1 MRYAGHVACMRDM
14 RSAYKFSIGKPE
26 WKRPLERIVCKWIDD
41 IGKDLTEIKWE
52 IVDWIHVAPDKDQ

>member
-1 MRYAGHVACMRDM
+1 MRDM